1 MRKIRR
7 IALGLSYNGRAY
19 EGWQSQLSGQTLQD
33 ALERA
38 LAQFMQTPVRTV
50 CAGRTDTGVHAL
62 QQVVHFDCELK
73 RDSTSWVRGTNRYL
87 PNDIAVQWAKE
98 MPEDFH
104 ARKSALTRRYVYWL
118 LNSPV
123 RPSLGHE
130 RVGWVFRPLNLTSM
144 QAGAQYLLGT
154 HDFSSFRAAQCQ
166 SPTPIKTLLQAQVS
180 EIKLDQHRSY
190 FCFEFEANAFL
201 HHMIR
206 NILGCLLSVGQGTQP
221 IDWIEKVL
229 TAKDRTQGAPTFSP
243 DGLYFLG
250 PTYEDRYGVDAVPPS
265 WGGLI

>member
-1 MRKIRR
+1 VRR
-7 IALGLSYNGRAY
+7 IALGLSYSGQAY

-38 LAQFMQTPVRTV
+38 LAQFTQVPIRTL

-62 QQVVHFDCELK
+62 QQVVHFDCEIE
-73 RDSTSWVRGTNRYL
+73 RDDISWVRGTNRYL
-87 PNDIAVQWAKE
+87 PKDMAVEWAKE
-98 MPEDFH
+98 VPESFH
-104 ARKSALTRRYVYWL
+104 ARRSALTRRYAYWL

-130 RVGWVFRPLNLTSM
+130 RVGWVFRPLNLERM
-144 QAGAQYLLGT
+144 QRAAQTLLGT

-166 SPTPIKTLLQAQVS
+166 SPTPIKTLLQAEVS
-180 EIKLDQHRSY
+180 ERKLSADRSY

-206 NILGCLLSVGQGTQP
+206 NIVGCLVSVGQDNHPVQ
-221 IDWIEKVL
+221 WIEEVL
-229 TAKDRTQGAPTFSP
+229 NAKNRAQAAPTFAP

-250 PTYEDRYGVDAVPPS
+250 PTYDPS
-265 WGGLI
+265 YSVARINANWVGFI

>member
-1 MRKIRR
+1 MRR
-7 IALGLSYNGRAY
+7 IALGLSYSGQAY

-38 LAQFMQTPVRTV
+38 LAQFTQVPIRTL

-62 QQVVHFDCELK
+62 QQVVHFDCEIE
-73 RDSTSWVRGTNRYL
+73 RDDISWVRGTNRYL
-87 PNDIAVQWAKE
+87 PKDMAVEWAKE
-98 MPEDFH
+98 VPESFH
-104 ARKSALTRRYVYWL
+104 ARRSALTRRYAYWL

-130 RVGWVFRPLNLTSM
+130 RVGWVFRPLNLERM
-144 QAGAQYLLGT
+144 QRAAQTLLGT

-166 SPTPIKTLLQAQVS
+166 SPTPIKTLLQADVS
-180 EIKLDQHRSY
+180 ERKLSADRSY

-206 NILGCLLSVGQGTQP
+206 NIVGCLVSVGQDNHPVQ
-221 IDWIEKVL
+221 WIEEVL
-229 TAKDRTQGAPTFSP
+229 NAKNRAQAAPTFAP

-250 PTYEDRYGVDAVPPS
+250 PTYDPS
-265 WGGLI
+265 YSVARVNANWVGFI

>member
-1 MRKIRR
+1 VRR
-7 IALGLSYNGRAY
+7 IALGLSYSGQAY

-38 LAQFMQTPVRTV
+38 LAQFTQVPIRTL

-62 QQVVHFDCELK
+62 QQVVHFDCEIE
-73 RDSTSWVRGTNRYL
+73 RDDISWVRGTNRYL
-87 PNDIAVQWAKE
+87 PKDMAVEWAKE
-98 MPEDFH
+98 VPESFH
-104 ARKSALTRRYVYWL
+104 ARRSALTRRYAYWL

-130 RVGWVFRPLNLTSM
+130 RVGWVFRPLNLERM
-144 QAGAQYLLGT
+144 QRAAQMLLGT
-154 HDFSSFRAAQCQ
+154 HDFTSFRAAQCQ
-166 SPTPIKTLLQAQVS
+166 SPTPIKTLLQAHVS
-180 EIKLDQHRSY
+180 ERKLSADRSY

-206 NILGCLLSVGQGTQP
+206 NIVGCLVSVGQDNHPVQ
-221 IDWIEKVL
+221 WIEEVL
-229 TAKDRTQGAPTFSP
+229 NAKNRAQAAPTFAP

-250 PTYEDRYGVDAVPPS
+250 PTYDPS
-265 WGGLI
+265 YSVARINANWVGFI

>member
-1 MRKIRR
+1 VRR
-7 IALGLSYNGRAY
+7 IALGLSYSGQAY

-38 LAQFMQTPVRTV
+38 LAQFTQVPIRTL

-62 QQVVHFDCELK
+62 QQVVHFDCEIE
-73 RDSTSWVRGTNRYL
+73 RDDISWVRGTNRYL
-87 PNDIAVQWAKE
+87 PKDMAVEWAKE
-98 MPEDFH
+98 VPESFH
-104 ARKSALTRRYVYWL
+104 ARRSALTRRYAYWL

-130 RVGWVFRPLNLTSM
+130 RVGWVFRPLNLERM
-144 QAGAQYLLGT
+144 QRAAQTLLGT

-166 SPTPIKTLLQAQVS
+166 SPTPIKTLLQADVS
-180 EIKLDQHRSY
+180 ERKLSADRSY

-206 NILGCLLSVGQGTQP
+206 NIVGCLVSVGQDNHPVQ
-221 IDWIEKVL
+221 WIEEVL
-229 TAKDRTQGAPTFSP
+229 NAKNRAQAAPTFAP

-250 PTYEDRYGVDAVPPS
+250 PTYDPS
-265 WGGLI
+265 YSVARVNANWVGFI

>member
-1 MRKIRR
+1 VRR
-7 IALGLSYNGRAY
+7 IALGLSYSGQAY

-38 LAQFMQTPVRTV
+38 LAQFTQVPIRTL

-62 QQVVHFDCELK
+62 QQVVHFDCEIE
-73 RDSTSWVRGTNRYL
+73 RDDISWVRGTNRYL
-87 PNDIAVQWAKE
+87 PKDMAVEWAKE
-98 MPEDFH
+98 VPESFH
-104 ARKSALTRRYVYWL
+104 ARRSALTRRYAYWL

-130 RVGWVFRPLNLTSM
+130 RVGWVFRPLNLERM
-144 QAGAQYLLGT
+144 QRAAQMLLGT
-154 HDFSSFRAAQCQ
+154 HDFTSFRAAQCQ
-166 SPTPIKTLLQAQVS
+166 SPTPIKTLLQAHVS
-180 EIKLDQHRSY
+180 ERKLSADRSY

-206 NILGCLLSVGQGTQP
+206 NIVGCLVSVGQDNHPVQ
-221 IDWIEKVL
+221 WIEEVL
-229 TAKDRTQGAPTFSP
+229 NAKNRAQAAPTFAP

-250 PTYEDRYGVDAVPPS
+250 PTYDPVFEVARVNANWVGF
-265 WGGLI
+265 I